1 MEKLYCVYYEF
12 VVKGSYKTKILHREI
27 PVKATVETFC
37 DRFVVS
43 KKEDISKKVKELVK
57 EKIEEYKTKIEKY
70 GYIYLVDLETPFF
83 SENRFEKID
92 DFEID
97 FVNSREATIK
107 ECLKNL
113 TPDEYNRLYGDTLT
127 IRYGKKGEIND

>member
-1 MEKLYCVYYEF
+1 MEKLYVVYYDF
-12 VVKGSYKTKILHREI
+12 IVKGSYETKILHREI
-27 PVKATVETFC
+27 PVKATVKTFC
-37 DRFVVS
+37 DTFVIS

-70 GYIYLVDLETPFF
+70 GYIYLVDWEAPFL

-107 ECLKNL
+107 ECFKNL

-127 IRYGKKGEIND
+127 IRYGKKEK

>member
-27 PVKATVETFC
+27 PVKATVQTLS
-37 DRFVVS
+37 DRFVIS

-70 GYIYLVDLETPFF
+70 GYIYLTDLESFLL

-97 FVNSREATIK
+97 FVNYREATIK

-127 IRYGKKGEIND
+127 IQYGKKGEIND

>member
-12 VVKGSYKTKILHREI
+12 VVKGSYKTKILHKEI
-27 PVKATVETFC
+27 PVKATVGTWADTFIIAE
-37 DRFVVS
+37 
-43 KKEDISKKVKELVK
+43 KEDINKEIKKIIAEKVENYKKTIKEN
-57 EKIEEYKTKIEKY
+57 
-70 GYIYLVDLETPFF
+70 GYIYLTDWETPFF

-92 DFEID
+92 SFDINL
-97 FVNSREATIK
+97 VNSREATIK

-127 IRYGKKGEIND
+127 IQYGKKGEIND

>member
-27 PVKATVETFC
+27 PIKATVKTFS
-37 DRFVVS
+37 DRFVIS

-70 GYIYLVDLETPFF
+70 GYIYLTDLESFLL

-97 FVNSREATIK
+97 FVNYREATIK
-107 ECLKNL
+107 ECLKIL

-127 IRYGKKGEIND
+127 IQYGKKGEIND